1 MGQAHDAHELAEQ
14 IKHTD
19 KNQIRAAILVSV
31 LAMALA
37 IVSLGGNNAA
47 KEATQ
52 ENILAANAYNFYQAK
67 NVRQTAYKLAA
78 DQIEA
83 DLLSDKL
90 TPKAR
95 DYLQKKLEDYRK
107 NITRYE
113 SEPETKEGKKEL
125 LVIAKAHEK
134 HRDIALRM
142 DPWFDYAESLLQI
155 AIVLTSVG
163 IVMGS
168 LAFIW
173 ASLGLGSIGLIL
185 GLNGF
190 FLLF

>member
-1 MGQAHDAHELAEQ
+1 MGQAHEAHEMAEQ
-14 IKHTD
+14 IKHID
-19 KNQIRAAILVSV
+19 QNQIKGAILVSI

-83 DLLSDKL
+83 DLLGDKL
-90 TPKAR
+90 SPKTR
-95 DYLQKKLEDYRK
+95 EYLQKKLGDYQK
-107 NITRYE
+107 NIARYE

-125 LVIAKAHEK
+125 LAIAKAHEK
-134 HRDIALRM
+134 HRDLALQK
-142 DPWFDYAESLLQI
+142 DPL
-155 AIVLTSVG
+155 V
-163 IVMGS
+163 
-168 LAFIW
+168 
-173 ASLGLGSIGLIL
+173 
-185 GLNGF
+185 
-190 FLLF
+190 

>member
-1 MGQAHDAHELAEQ
+1 MGQAHEAHEMAEQ

-19 KNQIRAAILVSV
+19 QNQIKGAILVSV

-83 DLLSDKL
+83 DLLGDKL
-90 TPKAR
+90 SPKTR
-95 DYLQKKLEDYRK
+95 EFLQKKLEDYKK
-107 NITRYE
+107 NIARYE

-125 LVIAKAHEK
+125 LLIAKTHEK
-134 HRDIALRM
+134 HRDLALQK
-142 DPWFDYAESLLQI
+142 DPWFDYAESLIQI

-163 IVMGS
+163 IV
-168 LAFIW
+168 
-173 ASLGLGSIGLIL
+173 LGSILFIWVSLGIGGLGILL

-190 FLLF
+190 FLII